1 MEVKAL
7 KTAMTD
13 SISEVLETM
22 FFLPLDM
29 DDADKPQ
36 TLWPSE
42 DEDILVS
49 QLNFNGP
56 FSGRF
61 YFFIPNSL
69 AVSIT
74 TSFLGIG
81 EDDLTGEQLSETV
94 NEIINMVAGNTFSKF
109 DDQQI
114 FDLDMPVPVR
124 FKDVNKDCSDI
135 DKEIFIPIRT
145 LEDRLAFLLSLD
157 A

>member
-1 MEVKAL
+1 MEVTAL

-29 DDADKPQ
+29 DDADTPQ
-36 TLWPSE
+36 TLWPSK
-42 DEDILVS
+42 DEDIRVS

-74 TSFLGIG
+74 TSFLGIA
-81 EDDLTGEQLSETV
+81 EDDLAGEQLSETV
-94 NEIINMVAGNTFSKF
+94 NEIINMMAGNTFSKF
-109 DDQQI
+109 DDQQV
-114 FDLDMPVPVR
+114 FDLDVPMSVQYR
-124 FKDVNKDCSDI
+124 DLKIDCTDT
-135 DKEIFIPIRT
+135 DKALFVPLRT
-145 LEDRLAFLLSLD
+145 LDDRLAFLLSYD

>member
-36 TLWPSE
+36 SLWPSE

-49 QLNFNGP
+49 QLNFNGL

-74 TSFLGIG
+74 TSFLGIA
-81 EDDLTGEQLSETV
+81 EDDLAGEQLSETV
-94 NEIINMVAGNTFSKF
+94 DEIINMVAGNTFSKF

-114 FDLDMPVPVR
+114 FDLDVPMSVR
-124 FKDVNKDCSDI
+124 FKD
-135 DKEIFIPIRT
+135 
-145 LEDRLAFLLSLD
+145 L
-157 A
+157 

>member
-7 KTAMTD
+7 KAAMTD
-13 SISEVLETM
+13 SISEVLEIM

-36 TLWPSE
+36 SLWPSE
-42 DEDILVS
+42 EEDILVS
-49 QLNFNGP
+49 QLDFTGP

-74 TSFLGIG
+74 SGFLGID
-81 EDDLTGEQLSETV
+81 EDDLAGEQLSETV

-109 DDQQI
+109 DDQEI
-114 FDLDMPVPVR
+114 FDLDVPMSGR
-124 FKDVNKDCSDI
+124 FKDLDMDSSDI
-135 DKEIFIPIRT
+135 GKEIFIPIRT
-145 LEDRLAFLLSLD
+145 LEDRLAFFLSLD